1 MSRLWNKA
9 KRAAR
14 SARALLADGDADGA
28 INRAYYAMF
37 CAARVAL
44 AAVDR
49 DLATARS
56 HATIV
61 RRFGKH
67 LVKERGLDV
76 AFGRLLAKIGDTRR
90 AADYEE
96 EEVAANQATEV
107 LDGMD
112 GFLAAV
118 EDFIKRAKP

>member
-1 MSRLWNKA
+1 MSALWNKA
-9 KRAAR
+9 TKAAR
-14 SARALLADGDADGA
+14 SARTLLADGDVDGA

-37 CAARVAL
+37 YAARVAL

-49 DLATARS
+49 DLATAKS

-67 LVKERGLDV
+67 IVKERGLDV
-76 AFGRLLAKIGDTRR
+76 RMGRLLARIGETRR

-96 EEVAANQATEV
+96 EAVAAGEATSVIE
-107 LDGMD
+107 DMD
-112 GFLAAV
+112 KFFAAV
-118 EDFIKRAKP
+118 EGFIKSTKQ